1 MRGIQII
8 ALWACML
15 GSAHMTSA
23 QTIYEQPTD
32 LPALHINTDGGQDIT
47 SKDTYVL
54 STIVYVDG
62 DSTAIYEDTKIRGR
76 GNSTWENSDKKPYR
90 LKFAESQKFLGKGY
104 AKSKSW
110 TLLANAGDKSMIR
123 NALTRELGLFV
134 GLPFCPAA
142 RFVDLYLNGNYRGT
156 YQISDHVNVD
166 NKRVEVNDTTGF
178 MLEFSQAEDKSEEPH
193 FKGQYGWVDIKSPD
207 VDLLTTEQQS
217 FIEQYFSD
225 TRKRLQNSSFTT
237 YADPRKGYRAKVDTA
252 TLVNWYVASE
262 ITGNWDALYSVRT
275 YMEHDSTLCFGPLW
289 DEDLGWNNNSE
300 VDMTQELIAE
310 KTQIPGYSNL
320 RPLSALTRKLWQDPW
335 FANAVT
341 TRLNELINNG
351 LEEYLL
357 KSVDSLSAIVS
368 QSQAKNYQLWP
379 INSSGLANFDRYHSY
394 NSYSQYISQLKS
406 FISDRV
412 AFLKSAFASRNSN
425 NRYLD
430 ENIALNLKAES
441 GVNVVL
447 RRTAKA
453 GEWSTI
459 CLPFALSQSEV
470 ARMFGEGTTIARFT
484 SSNNNIVKF
493 SSEGV
498 NSIAAGVPYIIKPAM
513 DVEVPFSF
521 NSTSLTAN
529 AGSDSYGS
537 YRFQGT
543 FAPQEVTGGQWVM
556 ENGKWAEAND
566 NDALQLKGFRAYIT
580 SDTSSRPLLAID
592 SWLPGDANLDGRID
606 IADVTAVENYLM
618 GKTPTTFSIEN
629 ADVNT
634 NGTLDQAD
642 VKTIVNIILGIAAE
656 PDQSGTSEGKDY
668 VDLGLPSG
676 TLWATCNVGANS
688 PEEYGNHFA
697 WGETEG
703 DGNGKTQYSWS
714 TYKWCNGSIKTQT
727 KYCVG
732 GSYGT
737 VDNKQELDL
746 GDDAAYM
753 LWGTTWCMPS
763 KQQFEELID
772 SKYTTTEWTIQND
785 VKGYKITSKKNGNS
799 IFLPAAGYRSGNSL
813 SNVGAEGYYW
823 TRMLYTDMSCY
834 AYDTFF
840 NSGTISSEDFFY
852 RYGGQSIR
860 PVRRFE

>member
-1 MRGIQII
+1 
-8 ALWACML
+8 
-15 GSAHMTSA
+15 
-23 QTIYEQPTD
+23 
-32 LPALHINTDGGQDIT
+32 
-47 SKDTYVL
+47 
-54 STIVYVDG
+54 
-62 DSTAIYEDTKIRGR
+62 
-76 GNSTWENSDKKPYR
+76 
-90 LKFAESQKFLGKGY
+90 
-104 AKSKSW
+104 
-110 TLLANAGDKSMIR
+110 
-123 NALTRELGLFV
+123 V

-394 NSYSQYISQLKS
+394 SSYSQYISQLKS

-430 ENIALNLKAES
+430 ENVTPNLKAES

-498 NSIAAGVPYIIKPAM
+498 NSIAAGVPYIIKPAL

-521 NSTSLTAN
+521 NSVSLTAN

-537 YRFQGT
+537 YRFLGT
-543 FAPQEVTGGQWVM
+543 FAPQTVTGGQWEM
-556 ENGKWAEAND
+556 ENGRWVEVSD
-566 NDALQLKGFRAYIT
+566 NDAQQLKGFRAYFT
-580 SDTSSRPLLAID
+580 SETSSRPLLAID
-592 SWLPGDANLDGRID
+592 SWLTGDANGDGSINVAD
-606 IADVTAVENYLM
+606 ITAMVNHLQ
-618 GKTPTTFSIEN
+618 GLPQKAFTTKN
-629 ADVNT
+629 ADM
-634 NGTLDQAD
+634 NGDGAITQED
-642 VKTIVNIILGIAAE
+642 VKELVKMMLGE
-656 PDQSGTSEGKDY
+656 
-668 VDLGLPSG
+668 
-676 TLWATCNVGANS
+676 
-688 PEEYGNHFA
+688 
-697 WGETEG
+697 
-703 DGNGKTQYSWS
+703 
-714 TYKWCNGSIKTQT
+714 
-727 KYCVG
+727 
-732 GSYGT
+732 
-737 VDNKQELDL
+737 
-746 GDDAAYM
+746 
-753 LWGTTWCMPS
+753 
-763 KQQFEELID
+763 
-772 SKYTTTEWTIQND
+772 
-785 VKGYKITSKKNGNS
+785 
-799 IFLPAAGYRSGNSL
+799 
-813 SNVGAEGYYW
+813 
-823 TRMLYTDMSCY
+823 
-834 AYDTFF
+834 
-840 NSGTISSEDFFY
+840 
-852 RYGGQSIR
+852 
-860 PVRRFE
+860 

>member
-1 MRGIQII
+1 M
-8 ALWACML
+8 
-15 GSAHMTSA
+15 
-23 QTIYEQPTD
+23 
-32 LPALHINTDGGQDIT
+32 
-47 SKDTYVL
+47 
-54 STIVYVDG
+54 DG

-76 GNSTWENSDKKPYR
+76 GNSTWTNSDKKPYR

-225 TRKRLQNSSFTT
+225 TRKRLQNSSFTI

-394 NSYSQYISQLKS
+394 SSYSQYISQLKS

-425 NRYLD
+425 NR
-430 ENIALNLKAES
+430 
-441 GVNVVL
+441 
-447 RRTAKA
+447 
-453 GEWSTI
+453 
-459 CLPFALSQSEV
+459 
-470 ARMFGEGTTIARFT
+470 
-484 SSNNNIVKF
+484 
-493 SSEGV
+493 
-498 NSIAAGVPYIIKPAM
+498 
-513 DVEVPFSF
+513 
-521 NSTSLTAN
+521 
-529 AGSDSYGS
+529 
-537 YRFQGT
+537 
-543 FAPQEVTGGQWVM
+543 
-556 ENGKWAEAND
+556 
-566 NDALQLKGFRAYIT
+566 
-580 SDTSSRPLLAID
+580 
-592 SWLPGDANLDGRID
+592 
-606 IADVTAVENYLM
+606 
-618 GKTPTTFSIEN
+618 
-629 ADVNT
+629 
-634 NGTLDQAD
+634 
-642 VKTIVNIILGIAAE
+642 
-656 PDQSGTSEGKDY
+656 
-668 VDLGLPSG
+668 
-676 TLWATCNVGANS
+676 
-688 PEEYGNHFA
+688 
-697 WGETEG
+697 
-703 DGNGKTQYSWS
+703 
-714 TYKWCNGSIKTQT
+714 
-727 KYCVG
+727 
-732 GSYGT
+732 
-737 VDNKQELDL
+737 
-746 GDDAAYM
+746 
-753 LWGTTWCMPS
+753 
-763 KQQFEELID
+763 
-772 SKYTTTEWTIQND
+772 
-785 VKGYKITSKKNGNS
+785 
-799 IFLPAAGYRSGNSL
+799 
-813 SNVGAEGYYW
+813 
-823 TRMLYTDMSCY
+823 
-834 AYDTFF
+834 
-840 NSGTISSEDFFY
+840 
-852 RYGGQSIR
+852 
-860 PVRRFE
+860 